1 MMKNLSLYF
10 DLAVKDVFRLW
21 SATQLQ
27 VIIVA
32 GICLPILLLIGLKN
46 GHVAELRKELLTS
59 PVGRQV
65 IFWSS
70 QSGDLLTD
78 EVLTG
83 IENSVTNT
91 ALIIPESQRLVFLL
105 PAESGESSDEGV
117 PLTLYSTMA
126 GDPILGQFGADKIRD
141 SFREIV
147 LASNIAEQAGLVIG
161 DSVQIRLVRRRAGEE
176 ESHLVP
182 LKIVGILPASDE
194 QKNIGYAD
202 ISLMKMLE
210 TYGTGSSVPQLE
222 IQAMQSL
229 RATDRYESMLLF
241 CFKGSG
247 TELTAND
254 QTFLKSR
261 GLLVSEVEDPELK
274 TLYGAL
280 DERVLEE
287 LRVYQL
293 QRDDDNLERFSP
305 ITDAPQLLSRNTEAD
320 DDFVIRWCPPVERQI
335 GEAQQQVIGLTLPT
349 KRQTGGWIQNY
360 LTQQSRWFTYQESVD
375 QPLSYYPKFSKIGDG
390 AEPVTLKLNDQI
402 EIVLAPRVGLE
413 ADQKP
418 PTVPAAQPEG
428 ESNTATAPVAEP
440 LTAEAADSAGTDY
453 LIVPGPLL
461 AYLNQF
467 ELGLIEY
474 DAISGQ
480 FIEPNPVMAFTKARL
495 YTETI
500 DDVPAAVETLANQN
514 FAVLS
519 ESSRIAE
526 IQTQDGSL
534 QILVGVVAVG
544 VFFFG
549 VITVFSVLV
558 DSTDRKKGTIGI
570 LRVMG
575 LPGMGV
581 FFVVLF
587 RSLVIGVL
595 AAFLCMLVGLV
606 LGQFLAADLSEVE
619 LFIWKPVITVAL
631 GISDYL
637 LIAAGAIL
645 CAALGSIMPA
655 IRASRLDP
663 FDAIM
668 EGQFN

>member
-1 MMKNLSLYF
+1 MKNLSLYF

-126 GDPILGQFGADKIRD
+126 GDPILGQFDADKIRD

-161 DSVQIRLVRRRAGEE
+161 DSIQIRLVRRRDGEE

-210 TYGTGSSVPQLE
+210 TYGTGSSVPELE
-222 IQAMQSL
+222 IQAMKSL

-241 CFKGSG
+241 CFKGNG

-254 QTFLKSR
+254 KTFLKSR

-293 QRDDDNLERFSP
+293 QRDEDNLERFSP
-305 ITDAPQLLSRNTEAD
+305 ISDAPQLLSRNTEAD

-360 LTQQSRWFTYQESVD
+360 LTQQARWFTYQESVD
-375 QPLSYYPKFSKIGDG
+375 QPLSYYPMSSKIGDG
-390 AEPVTLKLNDQI
+390 AEPVTLKLKDQI

-467 ELGLIEY
+467 ESGLIEY

-480 FIEPNPVMAFTKARL
+480 FVEPNPVMAFTKARL

-595 AAFLCMLVGLV
+595 AALLCILVGLV

-619 LFIWKPVITVAL
+619 LFVWKPVITVAL

>member
-126 GDPILGQFGADKIRD
+126 GDPILGQFDADKIRD

-222 IQAMQSL
+222 IQAMKSL

-254 QTFLKSR
+254 QTFLESR

-293 QRDDDNLERFSP
+293 RRDDDNLERFSP
-305 ITDAPQLLSRNTEAD
+305 ISDAPQLLSRNTEAD

-360 LTQQSRWFTYQESVD
+360 LTQQARWFTYQESVD
-375 QPLSYYPKFSKIGDG
+375 QPLSYYPVSSKIGDG
-390 AEPVTLKLNDQI
+390 AEPVTLKLKDQI

-413 ADQKP
+413 ADQKS

-428 ESNTATAPVAEP
+428 ESNAATAPVAEP

-480 FIEPNPVMAFTKARL
+480 FIEPDPVMAFTKARL

-595 AAFLCMLVGLV
+595 AALLCMLVGLV